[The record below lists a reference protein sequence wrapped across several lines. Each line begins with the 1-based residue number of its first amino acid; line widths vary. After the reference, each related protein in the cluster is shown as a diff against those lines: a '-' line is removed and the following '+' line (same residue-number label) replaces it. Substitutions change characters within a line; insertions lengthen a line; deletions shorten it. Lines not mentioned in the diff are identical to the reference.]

1 MKSYSSVGQVILRVV
16 LGIIFLAHGLDK
28 FQSGIS
34 NISGFFES
42 IGVPG
47 YMAVVV
53 AVIETVG
60 GIALILGAATR
71 IVSML
76 LAFILLVAIFTA
88 KISAGFL
95 GGYELDVALMAIA
108 VSLAITGSNLWSIDS
123 LFSSKKNKD

>member
-42 IGVPG
+42 VGVPG

-123 LFSSKKNKD
+123 LFSKNNKG